1 MQKKKLIPYGISDFK
16 DVVVNYY
23 YIDKTKFIPL
33 VENYGSFLYLIRP
46 RRFGKSLFLN
56 MLDFYYNVEYKDE
69 FELFKGTW
77 IYDNP
82 TEQRNS
88 YHILKF
94 DFSAISTRGDIDE
107 NFSKECNYRMDI
119 FCKTY
124 KIDLKVDYNK
134 SAHDNLK
141 LIFRHLPKDA
151 NLYILIDEYDNFV
164 NDLLM
169 NSKKLYEKMV
179 TTQEAIYKEFF
190 KLLKAFTSQNNS
202 PLKKMF
208 FTGVSPLALFDVT
221 SGSNIGIN
229 ITNEAIFNDIVGV
242 TKEEYKKMVE
252 YYEFDIKD
260 DEAIIDNWYN
270 HYKFNKKADS
280 IYNTDMILYYINSY
294 LHIGN
299 RPEKMIDL
307 NVRADYTKLKY
318 LVHTNNRLNG
328 NYDALSKLF
337 LNGYIT
343 VENLEDGFSAFMLT
357 KKQNFIS
364 LLYYLGLIT
373 IDSEY
378 RGKLKLII
386 PNLTVKTIMAEFV
399 NTMLEETK
407 TLEIDLSDF
416 RDKVYDLAFDLK
428 LDVFYYLATELDNN
442 TSVRNLVSQESDIRM
457 FYTLYFTLNKI
468 YEPIVELELNKGFVD
483 LYLMK
488 RLTFDYDIPNI
499 LVEFKFIKQNEKKPD
514 IKQVKEDAKTQ
525 IQKYKNSKKF
535 KVNKSIIIVFHGFKM
550 IYCEWEELAG
560 GKY

>member
-1 MQKKKLIPYGISDFK
+1 MQNKKPIPYGISDFK
-16 DVVVNYY
+16 DVVSNYY

-56 MLDFYYNVEYKDE
+56 MLDFYYNVKYKDE
-69 FELFKGTW
+69 FDLLKGTW
-77 IYDNP
+77 IHNNP

-94 DFSAISTRGDIDE
+94 DFSAVSTRGDVDD

-119 FCKTY
+119 FCETY
-124 KIDLKVDYNK
+124 DIDLKIDHNQP
-134 SAHDNLK
+134 AHNNLK
-141 LIFRHLPKDA
+141 LIFQHLPKDA
-151 NLYILIDEYDNFV
+151 SLYILIDEYDNFI

-169 NSKKLYEKMV
+169 NNKELYEKMV

-190 KLLKAFTSQNNS
+190 KLLKAFTNQNDS

-208 FTGVSPLALFDVT
+208 FTGVSPLSLFDVT
-221 SGSNIGIN
+221 SGSNIGRN

-252 YYEFDIKD
+252 YYELDLELED

-280 IYNTDMILYYINSY
+280 IYNTDMILYYIDSY
-294 LHIGN
+294 LHTGSK
-299 RPEKMIDL
+299 PERMIDL
-307 NVRADYTKLKY
+307 NVRTDYTKLKY
-318 LVHTNNRLNG
+318 LVHTNNKLNG
-328 NYDALSKLF
+328 NYNALSKLF
-337 LNGYIT
+337 LDGYIT

-386 PNLTVKTIMAEFV
+386 PNLTIKTIMAEFV
-399 NTMLEETK
+399 NIMLEETK
-407 TLEIDLSDF
+407 TFEIDLSDF

-428 LDVFYYLATELDNN
+428 LDVFYYLAKELENN

-468 YEPIVELELNKGFVD
+468 YEPFVELELNKGFVD
-483 LYLMK
+483 LYLAK
-488 RLTFDYDIPNI
+488 RLTFDYDVPNI
-499 LVEFKFIKQNEKKPD
+499 LVEFKFIKQSEKKPD
-514 IKQVKEDAKTQ
+514 IKKVKEEAKIQ
-525 IQKYKNSKKF
+525 IQKYKDSKKF
-535 KVNKSIIIVFHGFKM
+535 KVNKSIIIIFHGFKM
-550 IYCEWEELAG
+550 VYCEWEE
-560 GKY
+560 